1 VLGFHVLSYIEV
13 VDPVWGFFLLGGMGW
28 VAVSTARA
36 LSIFWVFTCLCLMR
50 RGAEVN
56 FVRSNVQNLP
66 VNDQKPL

>member
-1 VLGFHVLSYIEV
+1 MSSLICRGCT
-13 VDPVWGFFLLGGMGW
+13 VDPVWGFFLLGGMGR

-56 FVRSNVQNLP
+56 FVRSNVQIY
-66 VNDQKPL
+66 Q

>member
-56 FVRSNVQNLP
+56 FVRSNVQIY
-66 VNDQKPL
+66 Q